1 MLGVRMFCGM
11 LCDPFELVKVVTGVH
26 GAARVTNPEVL
37 GFEPDA
43 GVVGGKVGI
52 LKDSC
57 VVAGV

>member
-1 MLGVRMFCGM
+1 MFCGM

-26 GAARVTNPEVL
+26 GEARVTNPEVL
-37 GFEPDA
+37 ELDA